1 MNTGIER
8 IHELLDEL
16 AEVTKELFPDCTRI
30 STDCAMDGY
39 RTFTVLKWG
48 KGGTAETTMRREL
61 FEQMKLDKKTDWGED
76 RSPVQNAYY
85 DKIGLLLKDD

>member
-1 MNTGIER
+1 MKTGIER
-8 IHELLDEL
+8 IHELMDEL

-48 KGGTAETTMRREL
+48 NGKTPETVTRREL
-61 FEQMKLDKKTDWGED
+61 FEQTKLSAKSEWEKD
-76 RSPVQNAYY
+76 RSSVQNAYY